1 MNNKILNRQGV
12 AIISVMIVIA
22 LISAS
27 VSLMLQRF
35 GKDLQQTKY
44 TLNQTQ
50 ALNHLYSIE
59 AWAKIILSN
68 DESGFD
74 NLNEDWATA
83 ITPIEIEG
91 GSLYGKLTDLQSR
104 LNLNNLIDLK
114 TDAYLPQY
122 RSFFYDCINRL
133 NTQLSQQAMADTIF
147 SYAVNQPPKPKLFEQ
162 LAELKNI
169 KTITEKDY
177 LKIKPYLSTLPT
189 LSPINLNTAG
199 KEVLS
204 CIHPQLSGDL
214 VQKLIRYRKNQPFDS
229 IDQFWSYAQSLMPN
243 LTLEQIKVSFPGE
256 YTNILSNY
264 FILDTEIT
272 IEKNKLIGQTILH
285 RKDGKITI
293 MNRSYYQAL

>member
-1 MNNKILNRQGV
+1 MTNKTLNRQGI

-59 AWAKIILSN
+59 TWAKIILSN

-83 ITPIEIEG
+83 ITPIEIQG

-264 FILDTEIT
+264 FILETEIT

-293 MNRSYYQAL
+293 MNRSYYLAL

>member
-1 MNNKILNRQGV
+1 MNNKILNRRGV

-44 TLNQTQ
+44 TLNQTH

-59 AWAKIILSN
+59 AWAKIILAN

-83 ITPIEIEG
+83 ITPIKIEG

-114 TDAYLPQY
+114 TDSYLPQY

-133 NTQLSQQAMADTIF
+133 NTQLNQQAMADTIF
-147 SYAVNQPPKPKLFEQ
+147 SFAVNRSPKPKLFEQ
-162 LAELKNI
+162 LAELKTI

-177 LKIKPYLSTLPT
+177 LKIRPYLSALPT
-189 LSPINLNTAG
+189 LSPINVNTAS

-204 CIHPQLSGDL
+204 CLHPQLSSNL
-214 VQKLIRYRKNQPFDS
+214 AQKLIRYRKSQPFES
-229 IDQFWSYAQSLMPN
+229 IDQFWSYAYSLMPN
-243 LTLEQIKVSFPGE
+243 LTLEQIKDSFPGE
-256 YTNILSNY
+256 YTNTVSNY

>member
-83 ITPIEIEG
+83 ITPIEIQG

-264 FILDTEIT
+264 FILETEIT

>member
-59 AWAKIILSN
+59 TWAKIILSN

-83 ITPIEIEG
+83 ITPIEIQG

>member
-83 ITPIEIEG
+83 ITPIEIQG

-272 IEKNKLIGQTILH
+272 IEKNKVIGQTILH

-293 MNRSYYQAL
+293 MNRSYYLAL

>member
-59 AWAKIILSN
+59 TWAKIILSN

-83 ITPIEIEG
+83 ITPIEIQG

-272 IEKNKLIGQTILH
+272 IEKNKVIGQTILH

-293 MNRSYYQAL
+293 MNRSYYLAL

>member
-1 MNNKILNRQGV
+1 MTNKTLNRQGI

-59 AWAKIILSN
+59 TWAKIILSN

-83 ITPIEIEG
+83 ITPIEIQG

>member
-83 ITPIEIEG
+83 ITPIEIQG

>member
-1 MNNKILNRQGV
+1 MTNKTLNRQGI

-59 AWAKIILSN
+59 TWAKIILSN

-293 MNRSYYQAL
+293 MNRSYYLAL

>member
-1 MNNKILNRQGV
+1 MTNKTLNRQGI

-59 AWAKIILSN
+59 TWAKIILST

-243 LTLEQIKVSFPGE
+243 LTLEQIKVSFPSE

-272 IEKNKLIGQTILH
+272 IEKNKVIGQTILH

-293 MNRSYYQAL
+293 MNRSYYLAL

>member
-1 MNNKILNRQGV
+1 MTNKTLNRQGI

-59 AWAKIILSN
+59 TWAKIILSN

-83 ITPIEIEG
+83 ITPIKIEG

-114 TDAYLPQY
+114 TDSYLAQY

-133 NTQLSQQAMADTIF
+133 NTQLNQQAMADTIF
-147 SYAVNQPPKPKLFEQ
+147 SFAVNRSPKPKLFEQ
-162 LAELKNI
+162 LAELKTI

-177 LKIKPYLSTLPT
+177 LKIRPYLSALPT
-189 LSPINLNTAG
+189 LSPINVNTAS

-204 CIHPQLSGDL
+204 CLHPQLSGNL
-214 VQKLIRYRKNQPFDS
+214 AQKLIRYRKNQPFDS

-272 IEKNKLIGQTILH
+272 IEKNKVIGQTILH

>member
-59 AWAKIILSN
+59 TWAKIILSN

-83 ITPIEIEG
+83 ITPIEIQG

-114 TDAYLPQY
+114 TDSYLPQY

-272 IEKNKLIGQTILH
+272 IEKNKVIGQTILH

-293 MNRSYYQAL
+293 MNRSYYLAL